1 MLLDDRSVTIC
12 RYLEI
17 TFDLNDL
24 YREQYEAMAEQES
37 LQNFDLESAVDSLS
51 EAKIELIGILA
62 ECNQLSDEP
71 AAPQE
76 ADEVLQAMIVFQEL
90 LLRCSFNF
98 LEFLVHLAAK
108 PIPAGNSYAD
118 YLGRPECRELTRL
131 EEMGEKAFD
140 LLEELAEPF
149 MVKWQDVAEQNG
161 EPEQTAQDEEDFSD
175 TKPNELTGYN
185 DLVTA
190 LEEIFGY
197 YLKNRR
203 DERISEFWQ
212 KLAHTLEH
220 FGEGQDN
227 HEIFAFSFVLH
238 ATEGLKYI
246 DFYLDIDSIE
256 VSSGGYLFD
265 AKTGGDAYT
274 DWLYNVWNNGREV
287 NAVKMADLAN
297 LVIMMINLG
306 VEISIELPEKFAD
319 PEEKK

>member
-1 MLLDDRSVTIC
+1 MLFDDRSVTIC

-24 YREQYEAMAEQES
+24 YHEQYEAMAEQES
-37 LQNFDLESAVDSLS
+37 LQKFDLESAVDSLT
-51 EAKIELIGILA
+51 EAKIELLGVLA
-62 ECNQLSDEP
+62 ECNHLSDES
-71 AAPQE
+71 AAAEE
-76 ADEVLQAMIVFQEL
+76 ADEVLQAMIDFQEL
-90 LLRCSFNF
+90 LLRRNFNF
-98 LEFLVHLAAK
+98 LEFLVRLQAK
-108 PIPAGNSYAD
+108 PIPAEKRYAD

-140 LLEELAEPF
+140 LLEEVAEPF
-149 MVKWQDVAEQNG
+149 MEKWQDAAEQDG
-161 EPEQTAQDEEDFSD
+161 DPEENAEDEGDFSD
-175 TKPNELTGYN
+175 AKPNELSGYN

-190 LEEIFGY
+190 LEEIFHY
-197 YLKNRR
+197 YLKNRQ
-203 DERISEFWQ
+203 DERTAEFWQ
-212 KLAHTLEH
+212 KLAHNLEH
-220 FGEGQDN
+220 FGAGQDN
-227 HEIFAFSFVLH
+227 HEVFAFSFVLH
-238 ATEGLKYI
+238 STEGLKYI
-246 DFYLDIDSIE
+246 DFYVDIDSIE